1 MFGKIVISF
10 LGSMYRPLYYRNLE
24 AKKQH
29 GLYKNT
35 QNQNSTSFQY
45 TVVYLLRAEVHL
57 LMAVPQAESHH
68 GICLKQK
75 HHITLRKC

>member
-1 MFGKIVISF
+1 
-10 LGSMYRPLYYRNLE
+10 MYRPLFYRNLE
-24 AKKQH
+24 ANKQH

-45 TVVYLLRAEVHL
+45 TVVHQLRAEVHL

-68 GICLKQK
+68 GIWLEQK